1 MIRRPPRS
9 TRTYTLLPYT
19 TLFRSA
25 AVTGAAM
32 PAPAAASERRGI
44 LIQESP
50 LAGFQYH
57 AGQTL
62 WAQFCVDAPLQLL
75 REPDNKYDRGAVAVY
90 SAGQRIGYLTRLA
103 NAAVSQMLG
112 RGERLLARGV
122 ALQDSSGPLQRM
134 RESGRATWR

>member
-1 MIRRPPRS
+1 MKRRS
-9 TRTYTLLPYT
+9 VLGLLV
-19 TLFRSA
+19 A

-90 SAGQRIGYLTRLA
+90 SAGQRIGYLPRLE
-103 NAAVSQMLG
+103 NAA
-112 RGERLLARGV
+112 EI
-122 ALQDSSGPLQRM
+122 
-134 RESGRATWR
+134 GRASCRERVCQYV

>member
-1 MIRRPPRS
+1 MKRRS
-9 TRTYTLLPYT
+9 VLGLLV
-19 TLFRSA
+19 A

-62 WAQFCVDAPLQLL
+62 WAPFCVAAPLQLL
-75 REPDNKYDRGAVAVY
+75 RAPDNNYDRGAVAVY
-90 SAGQRIGYLTRLA
+90 TAGQRHAYLPRLA
-103 NAAVSQMLG
+103 NEAVRQL
-112 RGERLLARGV
+112 
-122 ALQDSSGPLQRM
+122 
-134 RESGRATWR
+134 SGRSELLIARLVSLQGRTAQGQRNARR

>member
-1 MIRRPPRS
+1 MKRRS
-9 TRTYTLLPYT
+9 VLGLLV
-19 TLFRSA
+19 A

-44 LIQESP
+44 LIQASP

-62 WAQFCVDAPLQLL
+62 WAQFCVDAPLPLL

-90 SAGQRIGYLTRLA
+90 SAGQRIGYLPRPES
-103 NAAVSQMLG
+103 AAVRQMPG
-112 RGERLLARGV
+112 RGERLISRVGASPESSDRG
-122 ALQDSSGPLQRM
+122 QR
-134 RESGRATWR
+134 RGGG